1 MAQSLALWGWTPL
14 LEEQFAPFAE
24 KGRLPGR
31 VTLEYNQFLRVQTAE
46 GELLAEVAGRLRYQ
60 AESRAE
66 LPAVGDWVALRPTQG
81 AEPPRIVAILPRRSQ
96 FVRKVKGQK
105 TDQQVIAA
113 NVDTVFLMT
122 SLNLDFNLRRLERYL
137 AIALES
143 GARPVLLLTKADL
156 SPDSAGPLA
165 EASRLAANIPCHA
178 ISALAEDP
186 ADWKA
191 PLEPYLIPGQT
202 IALIGSSGVG
212 KSTLLNRLL
221 GEDRQRVAT
230 IREVDD
236 RGHHTTR
243 HRELVLLPNQTLV
256 LDTPGMR
263 EIQLWDLDDGVE
275 TVFDDIDQLAQECRF
290 RDCSHEREP
299 GCAVQAAIKAQSLSP
314 ARLES
319 YRKLQQ
325 ELAALAL
332 RKRDRKRPGRGPSI
346 S

>member
-1 MAQSLALWGWTPL
+1 MAHSLALWGWTPL

-24 KGRLPGR
+24 KGYLPGR
-31 VTLEYNQFLRVQTAE
+31 VTLEYNQFLRVQTGE
-46 GELLAEVAGRLRYQ
+46 GEILAEVAGRLRYR

-66 LPAVGDWVALRPTQG
+66 LPAVGDWVALRPIHG
-81 AEPPRIVAILPRRSQ
+81 PEPPRIVAILPRRSQ
-96 FVRKVKGQK
+96 FVRKVKGQR

-156 SPDSAGPLA
+156 SPDPAGPLA
-165 EASRLAANIPCHA
+165 EASRLAANLPCHS
-178 ISALAEDP
+178 ISALADDP
-186 ADWKA
+186 MAWRT

-263 EIQLWDLDDGVE
+263 EIQLWDLEDGVE
-275 TVFDDIDQLAQECRF
+275 TVFDDIDHLAQGCRF

-299 GCAVQAAIKAQSLSP
+299 GCAVQAAITAQSLSP
-314 ARLES
+314 ARLDS
-319 YRKLQQ
+319 YRKLQL
-325 ELAALAL
+325 ELAALAR
-332 RKRDRKRPGRGPSI
+332 RKRDRKRPGRGPSTV
-346 S
+346 

>member
-1 MAQSLALWGWTPL
+1 DMEFFHVAWRVRFAQGTD
-14 LEEQFAPFAE
+14 
-24 KGRLPGR
+24 R
-31 VTLEYNQFLRVQTAE
+31 
-46 GELLAEVAGRLRYQ
+46 
-60 AESRAE
+60 RA
-66 LPAVGDWVALRPTQG
+66 VHT
-81 AEPPRIVAILPRRSQ
+81 
-96 FVRKVKGQK
+96 
-105 TDQQVIAA
+105 
-113 NVDTVFLMT
+113 M
-122 SLNLDFNLRRLERYL
+122 
-137 AIALES
+137 
-143 GARPVLLLTKADL
+143 
-156 SPDSAGPLA
+156 
-165 EASRLAANIPCHA
+165 
-178 ISALAEDP
+178 SALA
-186 ADWKA
+186 
-191 PLEPYLIPGQT
+191 
-202 IALIGSSGVG
+202 SSITREA
-212 KSTLLNRLL
+212 SECLDELTRLR

-230 IREVDD
+230 IRAVDD

-332 RKRDRKRPGRGPSI
+332 RKRDRKRPGRGPST

>member
-1 MAQSLALWGWTPL
+1 MAHSLALWGWTPL

-31 VTLEYNQFLRVQTAE
+31 VTLEYNQFLRVQTTE

-81 AEPPRIVAILPRRSQ
+81 GEPPRIVAILPRRSQ

-156 SPDSAGPLA
+156 SADPAGLLA
-165 EASRLAANIPCHA
+165 EASRLAPDLPCYA
-178 ISALAEDP
+178 ISALEEDP
-186 ADWKA
+186 AAWRA
-191 PLEPYLIPGQT
+191 PLEPYLIPGET

-230 IREVDD
+230 IRETDD

-263 EIQLWDLDDGVE
+263 EIQLWDLDEAVE
-275 TVFDDIDQLAQECRF
+275 TVFDEIDQLAQGCRF

-299 GCAVQAAIKAQSLSP
+299 GCAVQAAITAQTLSP

-325 ELAALAL
+325 ELAALAQ
-332 RKRDRKRPGRGPSI
+332 RKRDRKRPGRGPST